1 MEAKDVDLPGHVN
14 SLVRYQLVQ
23 VNNKAL
29 YSINPYCSENNL
41 STKITGLLKIMHK
54 PKN

>member
-1 MEAKDVDLPGHVN
+1 MHICFDRFEEPVIMEAKDVDLPGHVN

-29 YSINPYCSENNL
+29 YSI
-41 STKITGLLKIMHK
+41 
-54 PKN
+54 